1 MLYGRTDELNKLNDY
16 YNGVGNSLIMLYG
29 RSNIGKTALL
39 REFIK
44 DKKAFYYNAALAS
57 EKEQAELLAMHMNR
71 AGLITD
77 YEMHGLMELSDDVS
91 IIYTHLFKSTAKLQ
105 GDTKVVI
112 IEEFQNIVKNSD
124 AFMPV
129 IDELVKGSLYGEKVV
144 VIVTSSSVSWI
155 ENSMVSA
162 IGRYALSISTFI
174 KLKELSFVD
183 IVRMFP
189 KHSVLDAMAIYAVT
203 GGVPGYLAQFSAGK
217 SLKDNIVQ
225 NVLNN
230 GRMLRTAGSDYIKEE
245 LRETSLYNTILY
257 CIAQGENK
265 LNELHVHTGFG
276 RDKISVYLKN
286 LIDREVVEKI
296 YSYDKGGKEYTR
308 KGLYR
313 IKSGYTEFWFKF
325 IYPNES
331 QLEIMDS
338 ADFYDEYVRPY
349 IYDYAKEAFVRVATE
364 FIELLDSMNRLE
376 IKISRRGRW
385 WGKNGDIDIIACD
398 NEDRYL
404 VGKCNWENDVF
415 SFSMFEEFMLNV
427 NQAGI
432 GKDYIYLFS
441 KDTFDGELKNFA
453 VDNDNVKLISL
464 KDL

>member
-1 MLYGRTDELNKLNDY
+1 
-16 YNGVGNSLIMLYG
+16 MLYG

-77 YEMHGLMELSDDVS
+77 YEMQGLMELSDDVS
-91 IIYTHLFKSTAKLQ
+91 IIYTHLFKSTAKLE

-144 VIVTSSSVSWI
+144 MIVTSSSVSSVEYSI
-155 ENSMVSA
+155 VSA

-203 GGVPGYLAQFSAGK
+203 GGVPGYLAQFSEGK

-230 GRMLRTAGSDYIKEE
+230 GRMLRTAGSDYIKENSGR
-245 LRETSLYNTILY
+245 LRFIIRFCT
-257 CIAQGENK
+257 A
-265 LNELHVHTGFG
+265 LH
-276 RDKISVYLKN
+276 
-286 LIDREVVEKI
+286 RE
-296 YSYDKGGKEYTR
+296 R
-308 KGLYR
+308 
-313 IKSGYTEFWFKF
+313 
-325 IYPNES
+325 
-331 QLEIMDS
+331 
-338 ADFYDEYVRPY
+338 
-349 IYDYAKEAFVRVATE
+349 
-364 FIELLDSMNRLE
+364 
-376 IKISRRGRW
+376 
-385 WGKNGDIDIIACD
+385 
-398 NEDRYL
+398 
-404 VGKCNWENDVF
+404 
-415 SFSMFEEFMLNV
+415 
-427 NQAGI
+427 
-432 GKDYIYLFS
+432 
-441 KDTFDGELKNFA
+441 
-453 VDNDNVKLISL
+453 ISL
-464 KDL
+464 MSFMYIQDSDVIK